1 MIRNVVMGRLR
12 EDLDADGETTFVQGL
27 AGIAALRL
35 PGQLAMS
42 VGRDAGLRPGGWS
55 FAIVNDWADA
65 ESYRGYDVDDE
76 HGRYRAMIGR
86 ACAELARVQFEIG

>member
-12 EDLDADGETTFVQGL
+12 SPGDLAAEQQCDDGL
-27 AGIAALRL
+27 RGIAGLRL

-42 VGRDAGLRPGGWS
+42 VGRDVGFREGGWS

-65 ESYRGYDVDDE
+65 AAYRNYDVDE
-76 HGRYRAMIGR
+76 VHGSYRRLLGEVCVEI
-86 ACAELARVQFEIG
+86 ARVQYEI